1 MNKLEKLF
9 SSVESSP
16 KAKKARCVDECILQL
31 REYVYDFPAYI
42 LKRVHALLASTQT
55 EDRRAGYAI
64 LKSLRPHIEMHFDFR
79 EIQLKSASEYYSSAV
94 SFAEASKDIKSQ
106 KAYIKEK
113 FKLDI
118 KNIVVE
124 EDFAVESSKI
134 TVMKKDVAMEI
145 ENVYDF
151 FTLLEYNLLS
161 SEWHKRH
168 GSFLAY
174 IALLES
180 DLESASGAG
189 GECSAGL
196 GTSVTGGCDE
206 PVLDRKALGSGGEQ
220 RPSPCTIAT
229 ITLTPDLV
237 SIVLEILHEDKFNDF
252 INDQTIA
259 PVREAASYLLS
270 LIYPTYPFKG
280 QLLHFLVSFL
290 HEEDWQVQFSVLIAL
305 KYLRSMVQLPTVVL
319 QHLCGSDED
328 VKYLAASI
336 LLHYV
341 DSAGDTDR
349 RVLENVTAPADM
361 DTICSHLAGD
371 KVRILGGDTKSC
383 SMRHAVQVEV
393 CSETSVHYDQVLGTA
408 LEALRRSS
416 GISLSYASLLRL
428 ICRLSTVEIDNEL
441 VWSCFRYPIK
451 DVRLAILDCLRLL
464 QDRTRVLKKLA
475 QNVLIEESED
485 VRALSETRFCEYY
498 RREDT
503 AWLVGVL
510 ARKDLFYSRGDF
522 GGVTDEDHD
531 DLYFNLSGVKTLGRE
546 RIWEGR
552 CRLLRLV
559 GDVGERVEPG
569 GSLMGIIFGMLLNL
583 LGGRTETCAEVAPEE
598 VHRQKLE
605 TLLSHVDSDIR
616 PFRKELRRM
625 EAPDYVSVH
634 PRAIELYDDICK
646 VRCCLELET
655 RSIGVFTYRVLA
667 ERSAFSS
674 LVCFLLAKLDM
685 CDSPLTMH
693 MYKTSNRMFFR
704 EIGARLVECAAYEEI
719 VSEGDLHLFSEIVE
733 YVGMENAEWAFE
745 KAMAMFDEYEQSIA
759 SACAEASAEQTQSGG
774 QKRGRRGDCT
784 DAAKKLKIDG
794 HDVREAVPSEQVSAN
809 PCARIVNYFIR
820 RLRYNEVFVRRML
833 ERLNVPFLSAC
844 MGNSEP
850 SFNVLF
856 VKPLLKHINGG
867 AHREAASDCL
877 SRAIPTLAFST
888 NAEISDDL
896 RSLIDAEKRDIEELY
911 TARCKEYKIRCPMRI
926 ELRPYQ
932 VEGINWL
939 YFLHRF
945 QLSGILGDDMG
956 LGKTIQVLT
965 LICSEMFESSVQ
977 TGRTDSGEG
986 REAPAEP
993 TRGRRTAGRR
1003 KEKKTASRA
1012 EAGREGSR
1020 RVLVVCPSSL
1030 VGHWKSEI
1038 ERYFPFVTCEIHS
1051 KKAAPA
1057 DILVLSYDAYRNDY
1071 KTFTASNWFYVV
1083 LDEGHVLRNKDTV
1096 LYSRIQL
1103 LRSDHKIL
1111 LSGTPVQNEAQD
1123 LVNLFHILMPG
1134 YLKMAELR
1142 VLHKRVLPFVLR
1154 RLKGDVL
1161 SELPP
1166 KIIRDVVVA
1175 MDSSQREAYN
1185 SECAGESVDTRSAE
1199 EAQGD
1204 AGAALL
1210 VSGDITYGNV
1220 NRTSSSFARIQR
1232 LLKLCSTFK
1241 LGALE
1246 DLLVL
1251 MGGNEMKTKA
1261 LVFCQLKSTIDMVA
1275 KHVSGVFA
1283 SLKHLRLDGNV
1294 PPKNRQKLVADF
1306 NTQDYSI
1313 LFLTTQIGG
1322 LGLNLTGADTV
1333 ILYEHDWNPFN
1344 DLQAMDRAH
1353 RLGQKK
1359 TVNVFRIILKDTI
1372 EEKVMSYQNFKM
1384 YVANA
1389 LVNYEN
1395 KDVSQMDLKDT
1406 LERFKDA
1413 AAAEEREDSDPSVFL
1428 H

>member
-9 SSVESSP
+9 SSVELSP
-16 KAKKARCVDECILQL
+16 KARKARCIDECILQL
-31 REYVYDFPAYI
+31 REYIYDFPAYI
-42 LKRVHALLASTQT
+42 LKRVHALLASMQT

-79 EIQLKSASEYYSSAV
+79 EIKLKSASEYYSSAV

-118 KNIVVE
+118 KKIVVE
-124 EDFAVESSKI
+124 DDFAVESSKI
-134 TVMKKDVAMEI
+134 TVMKKDVAIEI

-174 IALLES
+174 IALLENAS
-180 DLESASGAG
+180 SANGM
-189 GECSAGL
+189 CDAGL
-196 GTSVTGGCDE
+196 GASVTGDCDN
-206 PVLDRKALGSGGEQ
+206 PVLDRTSLGIGGEQ
-220 RPSPCTIAT
+220 RPSSCTIAT

-290 HEEDWQVQFSVLIAL
+290 CEEDWQVQFSVLIAL
-305 KYLRSMVQLPTVVL
+305 KYLKNMVQLPTAII

-341 DSAGDTDR
+341 DSTEDLSR
-349 RVLENVTAPADM
+349 RVLENVTASADM
-361 DTICSHLAGD
+361 GTICSHLVEG
-371 KVRILGGDTKSC
+371 KVRILGGEIKSC
-383 SMRHAVQVEV
+383 NMQRAVHVEV
-393 CSETSVHYDQVLGTA
+393 CSETSVHYDQVLGMS
-408 LEALRRSS
+408 LEALRSSS

-464 QDRTRVLKKLA
+464 RDRKRVLKKLT
-475 QNVLIEESED
+475 QNVLIEESKD
-485 VRALSETRFCEYY
+485 VRTLSETRFREYY
-498 RREDT
+498 RKEDT
-503 AWLVGVL
+503 EWLVGVL
-510 ARKDLFYSRGDF
+510 ARKDLFYSRSDF
-522 GGVTDEDHD
+522 GGVADEDHD
-531 DLYFNLSGVKTLGRE
+531 DLYFNLNGVKTLGRE

-552 CRLLRLV
+552 CRLLRLA
-559 GDVGERVEPG
+559 GDVGERVASG

-583 LGGRTETCAEVAPEE
+583 LSGRTEMCTEYSSEE
-598 VHRQKLE
+598 MQKKKLE
-605 TLLSHVDSDIR
+605 ALLSQVDRDIR
-616 PFRKELRRM
+616 PFRKEFKRM

-634 PRAIELYDDICK
+634 PRAIELYDDVCK

-655 RSIGVFTYRVLA
+655 RSIGMFTYKVLA

-674 LVCFLLAKLDM
+674 LVCFLLTKLDM
-685 CDSPLTMH
+685 CDGPLITH
-693 MYKTSNRMFFR
+693 MYKTSNKMFFQ
-704 EIGARLVECAAYEEI
+704 EIGTRLVECAAYEEI
-719 VSEGDLHLFSEIVE
+719 VKEADLRLFCEIVE

-745 KAMAMFDEYEQSIA
+745 KAIVLFDEYEQSIKSA
-759 SACAEASAEQTQSGG
+759 SVETSYEPAQTGG
-774 QKRGRRGDCT
+774 QKRGRRGDCIDT
-784 DAAKKLKIDG
+784 AKKIKIDG
-794 HDVREAVPSEQVSAN
+794 FDSRETLPCEQASAN

-820 RLRYNEVFVRRML
+820 KLKYNEIFVRKML
-833 ERLNVPFLSAC
+833 ESLNVAFLSAC
-844 MGNSEP
+844 MSNSEP

-856 VKPLLKHINGG
+856 VKSLLRHINEGM
-867 AHREAASDCL
+867 HREAASDCL

-888 NAEISDDL
+888 SSRISENL
-896 RSLIDAEKRDIEELY
+896 RRLIDDEKRDIEELY
-911 TARCKEYKIRCPMRI
+911 TARCKEYQIVCPMQI

-932 VEGINWL
+932 VEGVNWL

-965 LICSEMFESSVQ
+965 LICSEMFRRSLQ
-977 TGRTDSGEG
+977 TRRTENGKDN
-986 REAPAEP
+986 EAPAEAACV
-993 TRGRRTAGRR
+993 RKAGGRR
-1003 KEKKTASRA
+1003 KEKKYACKS
-1012 EAGREGSR
+1012 EVGMEGGQ

-1038 ERYFPFVTCEIHS
+1038 EKYFPFVTCEIHS

-1071 KTFTASNWFYVV
+1071 KTFTASSWFYVV
-1083 LDEGHVLRNKDTV
+1083 LDEGHVLRNKETV
-1096 LYSRIQL
+1096 LYNRVQL
-1103 LRSDHKIL
+1103 LRADHKIL

-1175 MDSSQREAYN
+1175 MDRIQREAYN

-1199 EAQGD
+1199 DVQDD

-1210 VSGDITYGNV
+1210 ASGNITYGNI
-1220 NRTSSSFARIQR
+1220 NKASSSFTRIQR

-1251 MGGNEMKTKA
+1251 MGGNEMKAKA

-1275 KHVSGVFA
+1275 KHVSNVFA

-1384 YVANA
+1384 YVANE

-1406 LERFKDA
+1406 LERFKGA
-1413 AAAEEREDSDPSVFL
+1413 AAAEEGEDSDPSVFL